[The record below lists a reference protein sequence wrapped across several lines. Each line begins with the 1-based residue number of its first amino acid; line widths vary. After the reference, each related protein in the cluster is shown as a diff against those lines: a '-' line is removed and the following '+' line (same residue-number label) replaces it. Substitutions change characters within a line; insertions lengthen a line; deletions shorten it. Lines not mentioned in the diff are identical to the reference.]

1 MFRKCWEK
9 EEREEGVN
17 KEKKTSDEMKKVMD
31 SIFSN
36 LNFEMETPMMFENG
50 RLPTL
55 DFECFVSENKVLYS
69 FYEKP
74 MAKKTLIQ
82 RKSALGE
89 NVKIASLTQNLIRR
103 MKNTSELLPDGE
115 RILIVERYV
124 SQLKLLGY
132 SEVQTKR
139 IIEAGLKGYET
150 LLSKCLK
157 GTAKMHRSAEEGAEF
172 RKVKKL
178 LGKSRWFKKKRKKEG
193 KKSKKQKEESP
204 EIVTVIFV
212 PQTPKGEL
220 AKRLQIVENKI
231 SKLTGERV
239 KIVERGGTQVKQI
252 LVKSNPWSKG
262 FCDRANCLPCLNGD
276 GNQNCFD
283 KNVVYQ
289 ISCLECAE
297 RHGEDQERKTAIYIG
312 QTSRSIY
319 ERGQEHLLCLRK
331 KQENSPLFKHAS
343 EEHAGD
349 SNIRFEM
356 KVVKKHFSAISRLV
370 HEAILIERTS
380 GAKSY
385 SILNSKGEWGRTH
398 LPRLKLDD
406 SMNESKANMVMQN
419 NFTEQE
425 EGWNVLEAR
434 NRKVEVKRKASS
446 EKDADDNEPL
456 SSNNKPK
463 TFSFSSNDIESSKA
477 ASKLNSNFGGVTKHK
492 KQTDLFRFVAAKP
505 NFKCRKK
512 IKLSD

>member
-124 SQLKLLGY
+124 SQLKLSGY
-132 SEVQTKR
+132 SEMQTKR
-139 IIEAGLKGYET
+139 IIEAGLKGYEA

-157 GTAKMHRSAEEGAEF
+157 GIAKMHRSAEEGANS

-178 LGKSRWFKKKRKKEG
+178 LGKSTWFKMRKKKEG
-193 KKSKKQKEESP
+193 KMKSKKQKEESP
-204 EIVTVIFV
+204 EVVTVIFI

-231 SKLTGERV
+231 SKLTGE
-239 KIVERGGTQVKQI
+239 
-252 LVKSNPWSKG
+252 S
-262 FCDRANCLPCLNGD
+262 
-276 GNQNCFD
+276 
-283 KNVVYQ
+283 
-289 ISCLECAE
+289 
-297 RHGEDQERKTAIYIG
+297 
-312 QTSRSIY
+312 
-319 ERGQEHLLCLRK
+319 
-331 KQENSPLFKHAS
+331 
-343 EEHAGD
+343 
-349 SNIRFEM
+349 M
-356 KVVKKHFSAISRLV
+356 K
-370 HEAILIERTS
+370 
-380 GAKSY
+380 
-385 SILNSKGEWGRTH
+385 
-398 LPRLKLDD
+398 
-406 SMNESKANMVMQN
+406 
-419 NFTEQE
+419 
-425 EGWNVLEAR
+425 
-434 NRKVEVKRKASS
+434 
-446 EKDADDNEPL
+446 
-456 SSNNKPK
+456 
-463 TFSFSSNDIESSKA
+463 
-477 ASKLNSNFGGVTKHK
+477 
-492 KQTDLFRFVAAKP
+492 
-505 NFKCRKK
+505 
-512 IKLSD
+512 